1 MKKLFIFA
9 LAAMAMLSVSSC
21 LSEKE
26 MDLAPQQE
34 KSENGNYGYI
44 SLNTTTDD
52 AVVTRATITDFSTN
66 TWYAKIHNSKE
77 YVWGAENSWAQIT
90 SSLAVTPLDASAS
103 TGIGTYTIDVC
114 NYQTMADALAANS
127 KYGAAK
133 YSGTLTGVTVTAGG
147 TATPTVPCGIPDNTE
162 LRVVAPSFVGTALKV
177 TVVAGSPRGDL
188 PLLWDSSSKTFDHD
202 GKIYFDAT
210 ATVNYYI
217 EYTINGNEKRLP
229 AESGTR
235 SLTMGAAGTYKTFTI
250 SSNSNGTITLTIT
263 TGDFTDDNEP
273 EVITFDAATG
283 NVVP

>member
-1 MKKLFIFA
+1 MKKLFMFA
-9 LAAMAMLSVSSC
+9 LAAMAMMSVSSC

-26 MDLAPQQE
+26 MDLAPKQE
-34 KSENGNYGYI
+34 ESKTYGYI
-44 SLNTTTDD
+44 SLNATTDD
-52 AVVTRATITDFSTN
+52 AIVTRAATITDFSTN

-77 YVWGAENSWAQIT
+77 YVWGAENSWEQIT
-90 SSLAVTPLDASAS
+90 SSLAVKPLDASAS

-147 TATPTVPCGIPDNTE
+147 TAEPTVPCGTPDNTE

-188 PLLWDSSSKTFDHD
+188 PLLWDSSSKTFDHE
-202 GKIYFDAT
+202 GKIYFEGT

-217 EYTINGNEKRLP
+217 EYTINGNVKRLP

-235 SLTMGAAGTYKTFTI
+235 SLTMGEAGTYKTFTI
-250 SSNSNGTITLTIT
+250 SSNSNGTITLTIS
-263 TGDFTDDNEP
+263 TGDFTDDNDP

-283 NVVP
+283 KVVP